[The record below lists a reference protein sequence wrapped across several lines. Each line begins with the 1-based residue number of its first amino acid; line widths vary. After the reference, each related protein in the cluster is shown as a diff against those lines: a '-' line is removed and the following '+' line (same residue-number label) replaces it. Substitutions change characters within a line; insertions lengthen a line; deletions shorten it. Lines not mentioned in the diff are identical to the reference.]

1 MENKDERLIDVGGY
15 AEMEVGIFK
24 QRLKSHKE
32 KEDFSKCEEDFSE
45 CMDKCV
51 EYMKMIQGIK
61 DHNIRHMLAEMPR
74 MFIDGRNITPLLYVK
89 DEFIKASNLN
99 VNVRNM
105 RYFTVDGIDAL
116 LFSDFGIKGYM
127 YKKDASGKPVHSNVF
142 VTAKCPLFIKDS
154 EGKLTGELIVYWKV
168 DKEKHFSVNRERIT
182 VAVADIIENNDLRF
196 AVGTKEALMT
206 DTGILPYIEYA
217 EEVKGHD
224 WEWLIGA
231 DSEEITKIFEK
242 YDTVGKAINSSKE
255 EPVSD

>member
-1 MENKDERLIDVGGY
+1 MKDKDERLIDIGGY
-15 AEMEVGIFK
+15 AEMEIGIFK
-24 QRLKSHKE
+24 QRLEPLKA
-32 KEDFSKCEEDFSE
+32 EEDFSE
-45 CMDKCV
+45 YMDKCV
-51 EYMKMIQGIK
+51 EYMKMIQEIK
-61 DHNIRHMLAEMPR
+61 DYNIRHMLAEMPR
-74 MFIDGRNITPLLYVK
+74 MFINGRNITPLLYVK

-116 LFSDFGIKGYM
+116 LFSDFGIKGCI
-127 YKKDASGKPVHSNVF
+127 YKKDASGNPVHSNVF

-154 EGKLTGELIVYWKV
+154 EGKLTGELIAYWKV
-168 DKEKHFSVNRERIT
+168 DKEKHFSVNRDCIT
-182 VAVADIIENNDLRF
+182 VAVADIIENGDLRF
-196 AVGTKEALMT
+196 AVGIKEALMT

-217 EEVKGHD
+217 EEVKGND

-231 DSEEITKIFEK
+231 DPEEITKIFEK